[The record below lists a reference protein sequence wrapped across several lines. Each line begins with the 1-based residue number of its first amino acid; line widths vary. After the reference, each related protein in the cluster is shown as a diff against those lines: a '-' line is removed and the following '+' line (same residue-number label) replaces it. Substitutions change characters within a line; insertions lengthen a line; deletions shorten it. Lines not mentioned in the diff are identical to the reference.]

1 MLDTL
6 ARMGTCKR
14 CGRFLVMDMSNR
26 CRLCGKKANIIR
38 AMSGTSTMTRRGA
51 VRVFEREMKK
61 RQKDKAKVAD
71 DRRAQRVKD
80 TEERRAQRASDTE
93 ERRAQKASDTEERR
107 AQRVRATTVFA
118 AQAVAKAAALKEM
131 TWQEAEHAA
140 CDWMQRNGYLDAAVT
155 ASGPDGGVDILSRTA
170 IGQVKHHGRPVGLA
184 EVQRLS
190 GISTHEGKKAFLFA
204 ASGVTKSALAFA
216 SKAHVTCVIYPPFT
230 PL

>member
-61 RQKDKAKVAD
+61 RQKDKAKIAD
-71 DRRAQRVKD
+71 DRRAQRL
-80 TEERRAQRASDTE
+80 
-93 ERRAQKASDTEERR
+93 
-107 AQRVRATTVFA
+107 RATTVFA

-204 ASGVTKSALAFA
+204 ASGVTKSALALA
-216 SKAHVTCVIYPPFT
+216 NKAHVTCVIYPPFT